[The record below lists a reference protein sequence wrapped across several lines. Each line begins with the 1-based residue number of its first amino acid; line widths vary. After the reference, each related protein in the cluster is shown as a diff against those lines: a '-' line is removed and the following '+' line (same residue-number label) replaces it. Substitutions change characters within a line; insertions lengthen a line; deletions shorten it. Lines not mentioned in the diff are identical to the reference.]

1 MRILIRHFVALLLFV
16 FVCKVAIQA
25 QEFKEYSGVPKA
37 LLLDSLA
44 PEAGIPSREFNV
56 KPIISAIQRH

>member
-1 MRILIRHFVALLLFV
+1 MRILIRHSIALLLLA

-25 QEFKEYSGVPKA
+25 QEFREYSGVPKA

-44 PEAGIPSREFNV
+44 PEAGIPSSAFNV
-56 KPIISAIQRH
+56 KPIITAIQSR